1 MMLADMQ
8 RDGQAD
14 LVQRR
19 EDILSREPRLR
30 ARDLAS
36 RLGISEAEL
45 LAIGTASS
53 HVTPL
58 AANWPGIIADVSKL
72 GQVMAL
78 TRNESVVHERKGI
91 YGKLEGGAH
100 VGLIVGDDIDL
111 RIFFSHWRFG
121 FAVVETGGEAVKRS
135 LQFFDAQGVAVHKIY
150 LTDKSDIGVF
160 DQLVSDHQSLELIA
174 VETVPRAEPEAAL
187 ADSDIDVAGFRAAWD
202 GLKDTHEFHG
212 LLNKFKLQRLQAMRL
227 AGDARAQRVSHEAL
241 RDAMTAASKIDLPI
255 MVFVGNH
262 GMIQIHTGPVNTLK
276 IMGPWYNVL
285 DDLFNMHLR
294 EDHIGSIWVVR
305 KPTDDGV
312 VTSLEVFDAQ
322 GDLMV
327 TLFGKRKPGM
337 KEDAGW
343 RQVVESVAEREVV

>member
-1 MMLADMQ
+1 MQ
-8 RDGQAD
+8 REGRGN
-14 LVQRR
+14 LVERR
-19 EDILSREPRLR
+19 ADILSREPRLR

-45 LAIGTASS
+45 LAIGTPTS

-72 GQVMAL
+72 GYVMAL
-78 TRNESVVHERKGI
+78 TRNESVVHERKGV

-111 RIFFSHWRFG
+111 RIFFSRWRFG
-121 FAVVETGGEAVKRS
+121 FAVVETGEESVKRS

-150 LTDKSDIGVF
+150 LTDQSDVQAF
-160 DQLVSDHQSLELIA
+160 DRLVSEHQSLELIA
-174 VETVPRAEPEAAL
+174 VETVPPAAAPVVLPDAE
-187 ADSDIDVAGFRAAWD
+187 IDVAGFRLAWD

-227 AGDARAQRVSHEAL
+227 AGHRRAQRVAPAAL
-241 RDAMTAASKIDLPI
+241 RDALTEASKTDLPI

-262 GMIQIHTGPVNTLK
+262 GMIQIHTGPVTHLK
-276 IMGPWYNVL
+276 AMGPWYNVL
-285 DDLFNMHLR
+285 DDRFNLHLR
-294 EDHIGSIWVVR
+294 EDHIGSVWVVR

-322 GDLMV
+322 GELMV

-343 RQVVESVAEREVV
+343 RAVVEGVAEREVA